1 MEEIIEKKEIKLNVN
16 NELEKI
22 NSRTIFEFK
31 KTMDNFDLK
40 KIKAYKIKDGERTV
54 SV

>member
-40 KIKAYKIKDGERTV
+40 KSNHIK
-54 SV
+54 